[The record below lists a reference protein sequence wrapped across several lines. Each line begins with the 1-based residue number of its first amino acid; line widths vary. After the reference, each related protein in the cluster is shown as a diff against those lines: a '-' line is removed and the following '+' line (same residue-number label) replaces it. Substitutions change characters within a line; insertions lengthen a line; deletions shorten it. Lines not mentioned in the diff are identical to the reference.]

1 MMRRRRPKGVRRSA
15 VAPYVCPDNGR
26 QNRRRRLRSVAE
38 KSYLHHKPRRED
50 AARIAEAFE
59 FEAGPANASEASPRW
74 S

>member
-1 MMRRRRPKGVRRSA
+1 
-15 VAPYVCPDNGR
+15 
-26 QNRRRRLRSVAE
+26 LRSVAE

-50 AARIAEAFE
+50 AAKIAEALE